1 MSALFIEGAH
11 SYFKPK
17 FDISKYSLYDRYV
30 HVIVLLNVFF
40 REKFGDVTNNA
51 YFCKHE
57 RDKHRK
63 AHKIKG
69 EKVNFPTL
77 YVFTTE

>member
-1 MSALFIEGAH
+1 MQLF
-11 SYFKPK
+11 
-17 FDISKYSLYDRYV
+17 L
-30 HVIVLLNVFF
+30 VLLNVFF

-57 RDKHRK
+57 HDKHRK
-63 AHKIKG
+63 VHKIKG